1 MIGLKPTWFA
11 LDVVERLYAMRTNS
25 AKPGDGSAAPPR
37 VPMIR
42 TVEQHILEQQ
52 LKFPHA
58 TGEFSWLLSGITLA
72 TKIIQAQI
80 QRAGLIEIIG
90 KTGEINVQG
99 EEVQKLD
106 EIANKTLRDCLA
118 YRGNVGI
125 LVSEEDHAPHVIQE
139 AESGRYIVL
148 FDPLDGSSNINAN
161 VSIGTIFSILQRNP
175 GLRDDDVMAQILQPG
190 YKQVAAGYV
199 VYGSSTVMAYTA
211 GNGVHMFT
219 LDPSIGAYVLAQEHL
234 RMPDAGRVYSVNEA
248 YCAQFDEGV
257 QQYLKWVK
265 EQDYSSRYIGSLV
278 ADFHRTLIRGG
289 VFLYPGTKKSPEGKL
304 RLLYEANPL
313 AFVAEQAGGMA
324 TDGQERILEK
334 QPMIMHQ
341 RTPLI
346 IGSKD
351 EVERVLSFYPRK

>member
-1 MIGLKPTWFA
+1 M
-11 LDVVERLYAMRTNS
+11 
-25 AKPGDGSAAPPR
+25 
-37 VPMIR
+37 
-42 TVEQHILEQQ
+42 
-52 LKFPHA
+52 
-58 TGEFSWLLSGITLA
+58 
-72 TKIIQAQI
+72 
-80 QRAGLIEIIG
+80 
-90 KTGEINVQG
+90 
-99 EEVQKLD
+99 D
-106 EIANKTLRDCLA
+106 EIANKTLVDCLA

-175 GLRDDDVMAQILQPG
+175 GMRDGEVMGQILQPG

-219 LDPSIGAYVLAQEHL
+219 LDPSIGAYVLAQENV
-234 RMPDAGRVYSVNEA
+234 RMPESGKVYSINEA
-248 YCAQFDEGV
+248 YRAQFDDGI
-257 QQYLKWVK
+257 QKYLDWVK
-265 EQDYSSRYIGSLV
+265 DNGYSSRYIGSLV

-289 VFLYPGTKKSPEGKL
+289 VFLYPGTKKSPGGKL

-313 AFVAEQAGGMA
+313 AFVAEQAGGIA
-324 TDGQERILEK
+324 TDGKERILDK
-334 QPMIMHQ
+334 QPTIMHE

-351 EVERVLSFYPRK
+351 EVERVLAFMR

>member
-1 MIGLKPTWFA
+1 MKTSHAQKNPA
-11 LDVVERLYAMRTNS
+11 
-25 AKPGDGSAAPPR
+25 AAPSAR

-52 LKFPHA
+52 RKFPHA

-72 TKIIQAQI
+72 TKIIQAQVR
-80 QRAGLIEIIG
+80 RAGLLEVIG
-90 KTGEINVQG
+90 QTGEVNVQG
-99 EEVQKLD
+99 EAVERLD
-106 EIANKTLRDCLA
+106 EIANRTIRHCLA

-125 LVSEEDHAPHVIQE
+125 LVSEEDHEPHVIEE

-175 GLRDDDVMAQILQPG
+175 GLSRGEVMAQILQPG
-190 YKQVAAGYV
+190 YQQVAAGYV

-211 GNGVHMFT
+211 GSGVHMFT
-219 LDPSIGAYVLAQEHL
+219 LDPSIGAYVLAQENVQ
-234 RMPDAGRVYSVNEA
+234 MPPSGRIYSTNEA
-248 YCAQFDEGV
+248 YCQNFPEGIQRYLQWAK
-257 QQYLKWVK
+257 QQG
-265 EQDYSSRYIGSLV
+265 DYTSRYIGSLV

-289 VFLYPGTKKSPEGKL
+289 VFLYPGTKQAPQGKL

-313 AFVAEQAGGMA
+313 AFVAEQAGGTA
-324 TDGQERILEK
+324 TDGKERILDK
-334 QPMIMHQ
+334 QPKTMHQ

-346 IGSKD
+346 IGSKE
-351 EVERVLSFYPRK
+351 EVERVLSF

>member
-1 MIGLKPTWFA
+1 MKTSP
-11 LDVVERLYAMRTNS
+11 
-25 AKPGDGSAAPPR
+25 AKPPRAAAGPPGL
-37 VPMIR
+37 PMIR

-52 LKFPHA
+52 RNFPHA

-80 QRAGLIEIIG
+80 QRAGLLEVIG
-90 KTGEINVQG
+90 QTGQVNVQG
-99 EEVQKLD
+99 ERVEKLD
-106 EIANKTLRDCLA
+106 EIANKTLRHCLA

-125 LVSEEDHAPHVIQE
+125 LVSEEDQEPHVIQE
-139 AESGRYIVL
+139 AKEGKYIVL

-175 GLRDDDVMAQILQPG
+175 QAERDATMPQILQPG
-190 YKQVAAGYV
+190 RQQVAAGYV

-219 LDPSIGAYVLAQEHL
+219 LDPSIGAYVLAQENV
-234 RMPDAGRVYSVNEA
+234 RMPEAGRVYSVNEA
-248 YCAQFDEGV
+248 YCANFPEGI
-257 QQYLKWVK
+257 QRYLQWAK
-265 EQDYSSRYIGSLV
+265 ESGDYSSRYIGSLV

-289 VFLYPGTKKSPEGKL
+289 VFLYPGTKKSPQGKL

-313 AFVAEQAGGMA
+313 AFVAEQAGGLA
-324 TDGQERILEK
+324 TDGQQRILDK
-334 QPMIMHQ
+334 QPTAMHQ

-351 EVERVLSFYPRK
+351 EVERVLSF

>member
-1 MIGLKPTWFA
+1 VTGLKATWFA
-11 LDVVERLYAMRTNS
+11 LDVVEKINAMR
-25 AKPGDGSAAPPR
+25 AEAAVKRGEIDGAPAR

-42 TVEQHILEQQ
+42 TVEQHLLEQQ
-52 LKFPHA
+52 RKFPHA

-72 TKIIQAQI
+72 TKIIQAQV
-80 QRAGLIEIIG
+80 QRAGLLEVIG
-90 KTGEINVQG
+90 KTGDINVQG
-99 EEVQKLD
+99 EEVHKLD
-106 EIANKTLRDCLA
+106 EIANKTLVDCLA

-175 GLRDDDVMAQILQPG
+175 GMRDGDVMAQILQPG

-219 LDPSIGAYVLAQEHL
+219 LDPSIGAYVLAQENV
-234 RMPDAGRVYSVNEA
+234 RMPEEGKVYSINEA
-248 YCAQFDEGV
+248 YRAQFDDGI
-257 QQYLKWVK
+257 QNYLDWVK
-265 EQDYSSRYIGSLV
+265 ENNYSSRYIGSLV

-289 VFLYPGTKKSPEGKL
+289 VFLYPGTKKAPEGKL

-313 AFVAEQAGGMA
+313 AFVAEQAGGVA
-324 TDGQERILEK
+324 TDGRERILDK
-334 QPMIMHQ
+334 QPKIMHE

-351 EVERVLSFYPRK
+351 EVERVLSFNRD